1 MKFDLITYLKNNP
14 LNEIKVGSELGKGKE
29 GIVYS
34 HPEDPNK
41 VIKKIENP
49 RSDTYKNYKLMQ
61 DYPDVFAKIYEIN
74 EQEKYVILEKLIF
87 PFPGLK
93 ELQNFINKDL
103 GIIYKPGQNQNN
115 RFAGDVV
122 FALFEEVKQGDGPD
136 EVSKEIFSKL
146 SGDKK
151 SLFEKIRNYLLNSQ
165 QILGNKIFNDF
176 NDVSI
181 DNIGANEEGK
191 LKILDL

>member
-14 LNEIKVGSELGKGKE
+14 LNEIEVGSELGKGKE
-29 GIVYS
+29 GTVYS
-34 HPEDPNK
+34 HPEDSNK

-74 EQEKYVILEKLIF
+74 EQEKYVILEKLTS
-87 PFPGLK
+87 PLPGLK

-115 RFAGDVV
+115 RFAEDVV

-176 NDVSI
+176 NDVNI

-191 LKILDL
+191 LKIFDL

>member
-34 HPEDPNK
+34 HPKDSNK

-49 RSDTYKNYKLMQ
+49 RSNTYKNYKLMQ
-61 DYPDVFAKIYEIN
+61 KYPDVFAKIYEIN
-74 EQEKYVILEKLIF
+74 EQEKYVILEKLTS
-87 PFPGLK
+87 PVPGLK
-93 ELQNFINKDL
+93 ELQNFINEDL

-122 FALFEEVKQGDGPD
+122 FALFEEVKQGEVH
-136 EVSKEIFSKL
+136 EVSEEIFSKL

-151 SLFEKIRNYLLNSQ
+151 ELFEKIRNYFLNLQ

-176 NDVSI
+176 NDVGN
-181 DNIGANEEGK
+181 DNIGVNEEGK
-191 LKILDL
+191 LKIFDL

>member
-14 LNEIKVGSELGKGKE
+14 LNEIELGSELGKGKE

-34 HPEDPNK
+34 HPEDSNK

-49 RSDTYKNYKLMQ
+49 RSNTYKNYKLMQ

-74 EQEKYVILEKLIF
+74 EQEKYVIIEKLTF
-87 PFPGLK
+87 PVPGLE

-103 GIIYKPGQNQNN
+103 GITYKPGQNQNN
-115 RFAGDVV
+115 RFAEDVV
-122 FALFEEVKQGDGPD
+122 FALFVEVKQGEVH
-136 EVSKEIFSKL
+136 EVSEEIFSKL

-151 SLFEKIRNYLLNSQ
+151 SLFEKIRNYLLNLQ

-176 NDVSI
+176 NDVGN

-191 LKILDL
+191 LKIFDL

>member
-14 LNEIKVGSELGKGKE
+14 LNEIEVGSELGTGKE
-29 GIVYS
+29 GTVYS
-34 HPEDPNK
+34 HPKDSNK

-74 EQEKYVILEKLIF
+74 EQEKYVILEKLTSPI
-87 PFPGLK
+87 PGLK

-115 RFAGDVV
+115 RFAEDVV
-122 FALFEEVKQGDGPD
+122 FALFEEVKQGGEPD

-151 SLFEKIRNYLLNSQ
+151 SLFEKIRNYLLNLQ
-165 QILGNKIFNDF
+165 QIFY
-176 NDVSI
+176 
-181 DNIGANEEGK
+181 
-191 LKILDL
+191 LDMDE

>member
-14 LNEIKVGSELGKGKE
+14 LNEIELGSELGKGKE

-34 HPEDPNK
+34 HPEDSNK
-41 VIKKIENP
+41 VITKIENP
-49 RSDTYKNYKLMQ
+49 RSNTYKNYKLMQ

-74 EQEKYVILEKLIF
+74 EQEKYVIIEKLTF
-87 PFPGLK
+87 PVPGLE

-103 GIIYKPGQNQNN
+103 GITYKPGQNQNN
-115 RFAGDVV
+115 RFAEDVV
-122 FALFEEVKQGDGPD
+122 FALFVEVKQGEVH
-136 EVSKEIFSKL
+136 EVSEEIFSKL

-151 SLFEKIRNYLLNSQ
+151 SLFEKIRNYLLNLQ

-176 NDVSI
+176 NDVGN

-191 LKILDL
+191 LKIFDL